1 MNLQGSVQNIYK
13 TPATLDDDL
22 NLSGLKK
29 SWHEYRLD
37 NQTPQLFDY
46 LKQLWLFEDNL
57 HRRTVYR
64 HQDQQFYLQE
74 PLQRCH
80 RFLTEDINNLITDK
94 ASFNAHNMGFPST
107 LEDGLHSGVQ
117 PSTSQKLISYPRTDQ
132 PFHGHPISKIAHAFA
147 SNKQRMQENLA
158 KYINHSETVK
168 KQSCMQYSMFMSGYK
183 PLGWQE
189 IEHNTTVP
197 SIMTHI

>member
-1 MNLQGSVQNIYK
+1 MNLQRSVQNIYK
-13 TPATLDDDL
+13 NPATLDDDL

-74 PLQRCH
+74 PLQRHH
-80 RFLTEDINNLITDK
+80 RSLTRELNSLFIDTLYLNLHRHLHLTRNECKKIWLNILITARQCKNK
-94 ASFNAHNMGFPST
+94 AA
-107 LEDGLHSGVQ
+107 
-117 PSTSQKLISYPRTDQ
+117 
-132 PFHGHPISKIAHAFA
+132 
-147 SNKQRMQENLA
+147 
-158 KYINHSETVK
+158 
-168 KQSCMQYSMFMSGYK
+168 C
-183 PLGWQE
+183 
-189 IEHNTTVP
+189 NTAC
-197 SIMTHI
+197 S

>member
-1 MNLQGSVQNIYK
+1 MNLQRSVQNIYK
-13 TPATLDDDL
+13 NPATLDDDL

-158 KYINHSETVK
+158 KYINHNKTVQE
-168 KQSCMQYSMFMSGYK
+168 QSCMQNQHVHEWIRTFKMAGI
-183 PLGWQE
+183 G
-189 IEHNTTVP
+189 HNTTVP

>member
-1 MNLQGSVQNIYK
+1 MNLQRSVQNIYK
-13 TPATLDDDL
+13 NPATLDDDL

-80 RFLTEDINNLITDK
+80 RFLTENINNLITDK
-94 ASFNAHNMGFPST
+94 ASFDAHNMGFPST
-107 LEDGLHSGVQ
+107 LADGLHSGVQ

-158 KYINHSETVK
+158 KYINHSETVQ

>member
-1 MNLQGSVQNIYK
+1 MNLQRSVQNIYK
-13 TPATLDDDL
+13 NPATLDDDL

-29 SWHEYRLD
+29 SWHEYRLN

-117 PSTSQKLISYPRTDQ
+117 PYPNLHRHLHLTRNECKKIWLNILITARQ
-132 PFHGHPISKIAHAFA
+132 CK
-147 SNKQRMQENLA
+147 NKA
-158 KYINHSETVK
+158 A
-168 KQSCMQYSMFMSGYK
+168 C
-183 PLGWQE
+183 
-189 IEHNTTVP
+189 NTAC
-197 SIMTHI
+197 S